1 MNINLWSTIEL
12 VKMMNGI
19 VEKLSPKNDAPSI
32 HLTPGEKIGNK
43 TPDAEFEYNVY
54 TLFGWLKLRATS
66 TGQPS
71 ITSNAIVRCQIEL
84 GERPFLFFDSKGEFD
99 WRLDFDADG
108 FTLEFQKAVKAEVEE
123 IIGKEN
129 N

>member
-1 MNINLWSTIEL
+1 MKLDLWSTIVL

-19 VEKLSPKNDAPSI
+19 VEKHTPKSEAPSI

-43 TPDAEFEYNVY
+43 TRDAEFEYNVY
-54 TLFGWLKLRATS
+54 TLFGWLKLRATA
-66 TGQPS
+66 TGQPD

-108 FTLEFQKAVKAEVEE
+108 FTLEFQRAVKKE
-123 IIGKEN
+123 IEDLMGKDDN
-129 N
+129 